1 MRFVRAMPHGE
12 GAANLRTYECKEC
25 GVAATPAEDSAPT
38 GKLQLGSI
46 IASDNSPITN
56 ALLDHGLFV
65 SAPDP
70 QTFQNADQR
79 DIASNR
85 RQS

>member
-56 ALLDHGLFV
+56 ALLDHGFLSVLLTHRPFRT
-65 SAPDP
+65 
-70 QTFQNADQR
+70 QINA
-79 DIASNR
+79 I
-85 RQS
+85 